1 MILVTGATGQFGS
14 KTIEHL
20 LSKQVIPTRI
30 IAMVRDRVKAKSLL
44 DKGIQVRVGDYTAV
58 DSLIHAFQGVDQL
71 LLVSSS
77 DRGPIENRTA
87 HHINAIKAAQAAQ
100 VKHITYT
107 SFIRK
112 ADFAHSAIA
121 AFQQSHVE
129 SEVFLKNSG
138 VGYTIL
144 QNGMYQE
151 MIPVFAGQQVGQTG
165 LLYFPA
171 GDGRASYVLREE
183 LAEAAAHVLTTDGHL
198 NQVYQL
204 TNTASVSFYEIA
216 QELAR
221 VLGKEVTYQSPSV
234 SEFDARLKS
243 GGVPDQYI
251 GMFTMWAM
259 ALSQATLDVN
269 DPTLAKLLGRKP
281 TTVQQFLH
289 QAYGTNETVIL

>member
-14 KTIEHL
+14 KAIEHL
-20 LSKQVIPTRI
+20 ISKEVNPTQI
-30 IAMVRDRVKAKSLL
+30 IAMVRDRAKAKSLL
-44 DKGIQVRVGDYTAV
+44 DKGIQVRVGDYTDV
-58 DSLIHAFQGVDQL
+58 DSLVHAFQGVDKL

-77 DRGPIENRTA
+77 DRGPVVNRTTQ
-87 HHINAIKAAQAAQ
+87 HINAIKAAQAAQ

-112 ADFAHSAIA
+112 ADYAHSAIA

-138 VGYTIL
+138 VAYTIL

-165 LLYFPA
+165 LIFFPA
-171 GDGRASYVLREE
+171 GAGQASYVLREE
-183 LAEAAAHVLTTDGHL
+183 LAEAAAHVLTTDGHF

-204 TNTASVSFYEIA
+204 ANTASVSFYEIA
-216 QELAR
+216 RELAS

-234 SEFDARLKS
+234 SEFEARLKS
-243 GGVPDQYI
+243 ENVPDQYI

-259 ALSQATLDVN
+259 ALSQATMDVN
-269 DPTLAKLLGRKP
+269 DSALAKMLGRKP
-281 TTVQQFLH
+281 TSVQQFLH
-289 QAYGTNETVIL
+289 QAYGTN